1 MKRFLVILAA
11 LIISVSAFSQSYK
24 NAIGVKLGY
33 DMALTYKT
41 NLSEANFL
49 DFSVDFSF
57 FHKGYFGVT
66 AGGFY
71 NWNFVVADGLSLYV
85 GPGVYL
91 GVGLSDNS
99 AAFYASIN
107 AMLGIEYK
115 FANAPIAISLDYT
128 PGLRIC
134 PNIGYSGYA
143 GGLGVKYTF

>member
-1 MKRFLVILAA
+1 MKKIFVILAV
-11 LIISVSAFSQSYK
+11 LTISVSAFSQSYK

-33 DMALTYKT
+33 DMAITYKT

-49 DFSVDFSF
+49 DFSVDFSGVF
-57 FHKGYFGVT
+57 SGGSYFGIT

-71 NWNFVVADGLSLYV
+71 NWNFVVADGLSVYV

-91 GVGLSDNS
+91 GLYSS
-99 AAFYASIN
+99 SFYASIN

-128 PGLRIC
+128 PGLRIT
-134 PNIGYSGYA
+134 PNIGYAGYS